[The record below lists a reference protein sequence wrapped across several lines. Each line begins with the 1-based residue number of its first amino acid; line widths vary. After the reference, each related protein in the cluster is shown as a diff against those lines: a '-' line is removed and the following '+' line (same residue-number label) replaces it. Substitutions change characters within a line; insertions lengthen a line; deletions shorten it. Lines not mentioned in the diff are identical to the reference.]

1 MANTKDFVLEGNI
14 LFGAKTVRPEAVIK
28 LVESIPTVD
37 NGSFDAG
44 KVNEAYNQT
53 IAFAGTE
60 VVKFEAGGL
69 PAGLSLNATTGAV
82 TGTPTEAGS
91 FNVSIYG
98 VDKYGNYSNAFNG
111 TIVIAE
117 A

>member
-1 MANTKDFVLEGNI
+1 MANTKDFVIEGNVM
-14 LFGAKTVRPEAVIK
+14 FGAEIVRPEAIIK
-28 LVESIPTVD
+28 IVESVPTV
-37 NGSFDAG
+37 NAGSFDAG
-44 KVNEAYNQT
+44 KVGQSYTQT
-53 IAFAGTE
+53 TAFSGTGVE
-60 VVKFEAGGL
+60 KFEAAGL
-69 PAGLSLNATTGAV
+69 PAGLSLNATSGAV

-117 A
+117 